1 MRLIDAD
8 TIFPNGC
15 VTVWECD
22 GAMTADGILKA
33 IKDAP
38 TVDAEPVRHG
48 EWVDG
53 RCSECGTEAPSTS
66 WDDTV
71 YDYDWEENLRY
82 SHTETHTEYSVT
94 DYCPNCGAKMI
105 GGKQDG

>member
-38 TVDAEPVRHG
+38 TVDAEPVRYA
-48 EWVDG
+48 EWIPWEHNGKAFKHLMTCSGCRRYQWPKSDVLAFD
-53 RCSECGTEAPSTS
+53 RCPK
-66 WDDTV
+66 
-71 YDYDWEENLRY
+71 
-82 SHTETHTEYSVT
+82 
-94 DYCPNCGAKMI
+94 CGAFMQSI
-105 GGKQDG
+105 

>member
-33 IKDAP
+33 IKEAP

-48 EWVDG
+48 EWLSTALVDQKG
-53 RCSECGTEAPSTS
+53 RIVVEQYKCSLCG
-66 WDDTV
+66 
-71 YDYDWEENLRY
+71 RQ
-82 SHTETHTEYSVT
+82 EYQKEP
-94 DYCPNCGAKMI
+94 YCHCGAKME
-105 GGKQDG
+105 